1 MISSFDKDVKNVETK
16 PFLCCSNFTTF
27 KIMENIRDKI
37 KDVIF
42 GHDTKSG
49 KLFDV
54 ILLWFI
60 LISVL
65 VVILESVPSLHVR
78 FFAIFSYVEW
88 AITILFT
95 LEYLIRIWSS
105 RTPLRYI
112 FSFWGLIDLLS
123 ILPTYLEL
131 INFGFHY
138 LLAIRIFRLLRVFR
152 ILKLVRFN
160 REAQKLLLA
169 LAASGHK
176 IGVFLMAVISIMVL
190 LGTLMYVIEG
200 GENGFTSIP
209 QSIYWA
215 VVTVTTVGFGDV
227 VPQTVLGKFL
237 SSIAMIMGYAIIAVP
252 TGIITV
258 ELAKNKSKEKI
269 CEACNHDN
277 PDDANYC
284 NQCGLKF

>member
-1 MISSFDKDVKNVETK
+1 MRE
-16 PFLCCSNFTTF
+16 
-27 KIMENIRDKI
+27 KINNI
-37 KDVIF
+37 IF

-49 KLFDV
+49 KLFDIVLLWV
-54 ILLWFI
+54 ILL
-60 LISVL
+60 SVTL
-65 VVILESVPSLHVR
+65 VIFESIPSVHLQ
-78 FFAIFSYVEW
+78 FFTSFYYIEW

-95 LEYLIRIWSS
+95 IEYLLRIWSTK
-105 RTPLRYI
+105 TPFRYI
-112 FSFWGLIDLLS
+112 FSFWGFIDLLS
-123 ILPTYLEL
+123 ILPTYMEL
-131 INFGFHY
+131 VNFGFHY

-152 ILKLVRFN
+152 IFKLVKFN

-169 LAASGHK
+169 LKGSGHK

-215 VVTVTTVGFGDV
+215 IVTVTTVGFGDI
-227 VPQTVLGKFL
+227 VPQTILGKFL

-258 ELAKNKSKEKI
+258 ELAKNRSEDKI
-269 CEACNHDN
+269 CPSCKNDN
-277 PDDANYC
+277 PDSAKFC
-284 NQCGLKF
+284 NQCGIKLLYPESQKSTNQK